1 MKVGLMKVGLMKVDG
16 VTEVRLTS
24 AGGDLAEEIDDAGWR
39 EDPAA
44 GSVAK
49 SISVR
54 VRPSFA

>member
-1 MKVGLMKVGLMKVDG
+1 VGLFKVDG
-16 VTEVRLTS
+16 VTEARLAS
-24 AGGDLAEEIDDAGWR
+24 PGVDLAEEIDDVGWR
-39 EDPAA
+39 ADPVA

>member
-1 MKVGLMKVGLMKVDG
+1 MQVDG
-16 VTEVRLTS
+16 VTKVHFES
-24 AGGDLAEEIDDAGWR
+24 PAEEPDEEIDDAGWR
-39 EDPAA
+39 ADPAA

>member
-1 MKVGLMKVGLMKVDG
+1 VGLIKVVG
-16 VTEVRLTS
+16 VTEARFASPGVEP
-24 AGGDLAEEIDDAGWR
+24 DEEIDDAGWR
-39 EDPAA
+39 EDLAA

>member
-1 MKVGLMKVGLMKVDG
+1 VGLIKVDG
-16 VTEVRLTS
+16 VTEVQFAS
-24 AGGDLAEEIDDAGWR
+24 PGGEPDQEIDDVGWR
-39 EDPAA
+39 DDPAA